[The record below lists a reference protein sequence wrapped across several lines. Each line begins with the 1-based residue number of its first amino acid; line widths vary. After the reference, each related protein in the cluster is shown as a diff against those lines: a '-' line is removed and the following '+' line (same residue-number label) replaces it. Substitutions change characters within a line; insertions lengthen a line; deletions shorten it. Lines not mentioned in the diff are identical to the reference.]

1 MMRAIWQV
9 AWTDLTRWRRS
20 WILVAAT
27 LIPAAGVTLMAVALT
42 YAVGRQ
48 PVALVA
54 VGDGPVA
61 HRVIDI
67 LRESD
72 GFFLVERSAD
82 QALRDLHAQRVAA
95 VVTVP
100 ADFDALLPSHR
111 AVVSVLINNV
121 DLDFTDDVR
130 RSVAQAVVEIDAPG
144 LGELGELGL
153 PPGVSTGNANPY
165 RVDVAETD
173 LRSPDIGFLAYQLVP
188 VLALITLTAGTLVTA
203 LSIAGDRESGALR
216 VIAMAPVS
224 RRVLATGRLLGGT
237 VAALAVTVAVL
248 VPTLV
253 TQDLA
258 VPPGRWPAIAA
269 LLLCTALSSVGLG
282 VLVGAL
288 TRRVTTTALVGVNLV
303 TAAFLLGGGFTTIAF
318 LPTWVQRLAHLLP
331 SYYSISGLREVMF
344 YAHTPDLAHNLA
356 VLAGSAAGSVLA
368 AAVLLARRPGLR

>member
-1 MMRAIWQV
+1 MMRALWQV

-54 VGDGPVA
+54 LGDGPVA
-61 HRVIDI
+61 HRVITI

-72 GFFLVERSAD
+72 GFFLVERSAE
-82 QALRDLHAQRVAA
+82 QALRDLRAQRVAA
-95 VVTVP
+95 VITVP
-100 ADFDALLPSHR
+100 ADFDALLPTHR

-130 RSVAQAVVEIDAPG
+130 RSLSQAVVEIDAPG

-216 VIAMAPVS
+216 LIAMAPVP
-224 RRVLATGRLLGGT
+224 RRVLAAGRLLGGT
-237 VAALAVTVAVL
+237 LASLAVTVAVL
-248 VPTLV
+248 VPTLI
-253 TQDLA
+253 TQNLSI
-258 VPPGRWPAIAA
+258 PTGRWPAIGA

-282 VLVGAL
+282 VLIGAL

-318 LPTWVQRLAHLLP
+318 LPTWVQHLAHLLP

-344 YAHTPDLAHNLA
+344 YAHTPDLAHNLTL
-356 VLAGSAAGSVLA
+356 LAGSAAGSVLLA
-368 AAVLLARRPGLR
+368 AMLLARRPGLR